1 MVLHLFAGP
10 YVTVGAHRQ
19 EVPEGSKQLLA
30 FVALRRRRVDR
41 SHAAGTLWPFGN
53 EERAAGNLRSALWR
67 LRRAG
72 INVLAAD
79 KGSLGLRAHVLV
91 DLHLMDQWAT
101 RLIQGTAFVRDLV
114 ISPSVFDALDLLPG
128 WYDDWA
134 LMERERIR
142 QRLLH
147 ALEALSIRLISL
159 GRYGEAVD
167 AALLA
172 VGADPLRESAQRVLI
187 EAHIAESNLIEAR
200 RSYLA
205 YRDLA
210 QRELGIEPSSE
221 LLALLRFRRDKL
233 TVPDPTDGPR
243 APNGRKSVNGTTT
256 HNGQAPSPGKLSL
269 PLTHLVLPDHPAPG
283 VTGPSGTWCYR
294 TTQPRYEATSSRFTP
309 EARIS
314 AATRLGCPLSD
325 RRPLPLWAATI
336 W

>member
-1 MVLHLFAGP
+1 
-10 YVTVGAHRQ
+10 
-19 EVPEGSKQLLA
+19 
-30 FVALRRRRVDR
+30 
-41 SHAAGTLWPFGN
+41 
-53 EERAAGNLRSALWR
+53 
-67 LRRAG
+67 
-72 INVLAAD
+72 
-79 KGSLGLRAHVLV
+79 
-91 DLHLMDQWAT
+91 MDQWAT
-101 RLIQGTAFVRDLV
+101 RLIQGTAFARDLV

-187 EAHIAESNLIEAR
+187 KAHIAESNLIEAR

-221 LLALLRFRRDKL
+221 LLALLRFHRDKP
-233 TVPDPTDGPR
+233 TVPGPKRPPR
-243 APNGRKSVNGTTT
+243 AQRHEIGEWSGNPQWAGSVA
-256 HNGQAPSPGKLSL
+256 GQ
-269 PLTHLVLPDHPAPG
+269 T
-283 VTGPSGTWCYR
+283 
-294 TTQPRYEATSSRFTP
+294 
-309 EARIS
+309 
-314 AATRLGCPLSD
+314 
-325 RRPLPLWAATI
+325 
-336 W
+336 

>member
-1 MVLHLFAGP
+1 MDGNQDDLPGRYHEHPEAPVLHLFAGP
-10 YVTVGAHRQ
+10 YVTVGTHRQ

-30 FVALRRRRVDR
+30 FVALRRRQVDR
-41 SHAAGTLWPFGN
+41 RHAAGTLWPFGN

-79 KGSLGLRAHVLV
+79 KGSLGLRAHVIV

-101 RLIQGTAFVRDLV
+101 RLIQGTAFARDLV

-134 LMERERIR
+134 LMERERMR

-147 ALEALSIRLISL
+147 ALEALSIRLLSL

-187 EAHIAESNLIEAR
+187 EAHIAESNLMEAR

-221 LLALLRFRRDKL
+221 LLALLRFHRDKL
-233 TVPDPTDGPR
+233 TVPGPR
-243 APNGRKSVNGTTT
+243 RPPRAQQHEIGEWSDNPQLAGSVA
-256 HNGQAPSPGKLSL
+256 GQ
-269 PLTHLVLPDHPAPG
+269 T
-283 VTGPSGTWCYR
+283 
-294 TTQPRYEATSSRFTP
+294 
-309 EARIS
+309 
-314 AATRLGCPLSD
+314 
-325 RRPLPLWAATI
+325 
-336 W
+336 